1 MLSLMFAFSRL
12 MVIISIIAY
21 PFTPFARFLQYK
33 TEIIMIMVA
42 CIPVA
47 SVYSYYVH
55 IRELEDRNRKLYSE
69 LKLTLKEH
77 SKLNK
82 KYVRICEKY
91 DVADQKYLK
100 KLLPHLCNN
109 CCVEQKKRL
118 RSSLSSAS
126 SQTG

>member
-1 MLSLMFAFSRL
+1 MLGLMFAFSRL
-12 MVIISIIAY
+12 MMIFSLI
-21 PFTPFARFLQYK
+21 PFLRYK
-33 TEIIMIMVA
+33 TEIIMIVLLSVPVVA
-42 CIPVA
+42 
-47 SVYSYYVH
+47 VYSYYAH
-55 IRELEDRNRKLYSE
+55 IRDLEDRNRKLYSE

-77 SKLNK
+77 TKLNK

-91 DVADQKYLK
+91 DVADRKYLK

>member
-1 MLSLMFAFSRL
+1 MRL
-12 MVIISIIAY
+12 LLLISIIGY
-21 PFTPFARFLQYK
+21 PFTPFAPFLQYK
-33 TEIIMIMVA
+33 AEIIMIMVA

-47 SVYSYYVH
+47 SVYYYYIH
-55 IRELEDRNRKLYSE
+55 IQELKDRNRKLYSE

-77 SKLNK
+77 NKLNK

-100 KLLPHLCNN
+100 KMRSQLCNN
-109 CCVEQKKRL
+109 CCLEQKKRL
-118 RSSLSSAS
+118 RASAS

>member
-1 MLSLMFAFSRL
+1 MLSLMFAFARL

-21 PFTPFARFLQYK
+21 PFSPFARFLQYK
-33 TEIIMIMVA
+33 MEIIMIMVA

-47 SVYSYYVH
+47 SVYYYYIH
-55 IRELEDRNRKLYSE
+55 IQELKDRNRKLYSE

-77 SKLNK
+77 NKLNK

-91 DVADQKYLK
+91 DVADRKYLK
-100 KLLPHLCNN
+100 KLLPQLCSS
-109 CCVEQKKRL
+109 CSGPLRERL
-118 RSSLSSAS
+118 AS

>member
-1 MLSLMFAFSRL
+1 MITLMLVVMRL
-12 MVIISIIAY
+12 LLLISIIGY
-21 PFTPFARFLQYK
+21 PFTPFAPFLQYK
-33 TEIIMIMVA
+33 AEIIMIMVA

-47 SVYSYYVH
+47 SVYYYYIH
-55 IRELEDRNRKLYSE
+55 IQELKDRNRKLYSE

-77 SKLNK
+77 NKLNK

-118 RSSLSSAS
+118 GTSAS